1 MREESQKQ
9 ADTMIRG
16 TPGDVPGSVPPLE
29 TVRAEA
35 RQRLARTFRAGEL
48 VWLLD
53 ERYEPM
59 MPGWDINILR
69 QGTNGRWMHQRY
81 RFDAQSDVL
90 YFMGEDALSDAE
102 FRAMRRARALFPLAA

>member
-9 ADTMIRG
+9 TDTMIRS
-16 TPGDVPGSVPPLE
+16 TPDAVPGSVPPLE
-29 TVRAEA
+29 TVRVEA
-35 RQRLARTFRAGEL
+35 RRRLARTFRPGEL

-53 ERYEPM
+53 ERYEPV
-59 MPGWDINILR
+59 MPAWDMNILR

-90 YFMGEDALSDAE
+90 HFMGEDALSDVA
-102 FRAMRRARALFPLAA
+102 FRETRRTGALFPLAT